1 MKIPEYIAFHNK
13 TNIILSRFLKAVEP
27 EEGCAILIG
36 QKKKS
41 IRNEKSFWEVKHIW
55 NCRNIWGDE
64 ESQLIHHNIKTFS
77 NQKKIKLSKINSFEI
92 DPKDLISSQKWARG
106 NNLEI
111 LCCAHSHPTGK
122 NKPSEM
128 DLFLHKSP
136 GLIVIA
142 NNSGELKAWWIEN
155 KYSFHRVKIKI
166 FSLT

>member
-13 TNIILSRFLKAVEP
+13 TNSILSRFLKAVEP

-36 QKKKS
+36 QKKNS
-41 IRNEKSFWEVKHIW
+41 IRNETSFWEVKHIW

-64 ESQLIHHNIKTFS
+64 ESQLVHHNMKTFF
-77 NQKKIKLSKINSFEI
+77 NQKKIKLSKINRFEI

-111 LCCAHSHPTGK
+111 LCCAHSHPTGE

-128 DLFLHKSP
+128 DLFLHNSP
-136 GLIVIA
+136 SLIVIA
-142 NNSGELKAWWIEN
+142 NSRGELKAWWIKN
-155 KYSFHRVKIKI
+155 KFSFHRVKIKI